1 MYRCES
7 WTRKKTECQR
17 IDAFELRCWR
27 RLLKVNWT
35 PKRSNQ
41 SIIKEIN
48 PKERREKERR
58 GGRTGFS
65 PLGSWSVG
73 KFPAPRE
80 AHSLMGKSVGMK
92 GEHLKL
98 LKEDETADLW
108 QTEE

>member
-1 MYRCES
+1 MRVP
-7 WTRKKTECQR
+7 WT
-17 IDAFELRCWR
+17 A
-27 RLLKVNWT
+27 
-35 PKRSNQ
+35 KRSNQ

-80 AHSLMGKSVGMK
+80 AHSLMGKSVGME

-98 LKEDETADLW
+98 LKGDESTDL
-108 QTEE
+108 

>member
-1 MYRCES
+1 M
-7 WTRKKTECQR
+7 
-17 IDAFELRCWR
+17 
-27 RLLKVNWT
+27 KVNWT

-65 PLGSWSVG
+65 PLGSWRVG